1 MSSKFSPT
9 KVRRRRDLELVTSV
23 FIRSKFQGYSNE
35 LNPFKLGTLEFERFK
50 KYYIKEKEN
59 HDWHETL
66 FFSMNLESLAKEW
79 VESDPQAIKQD
90 VEEMGCYGAAEYSA
104 ELASDQPEWE
114 KLNSNEGIQA
124 LEKEIREFIQEIEG

>member
-9 KVRRRRDLELVTSV
+9 KVRRRRDLELVTST
-23 FIRSKFQGYSNE
+23 FICSKFQDYSDK

-66 FFSMNLESLAKEW
+66 FFL
-79 VESDPQAIKQD
+79 
-90 VEEMGCYGAAEYSA
+90 
-104 ELASDQPEWE
+104 
-114 KLNSNEGIQA
+114 
-124 LEKEIREFIQEIEG
+124 